1 MSDINLIRIRE
12 KLLEQYSELIDMTD
26 VTATLGSD
34 DYQSCLLSRSYSAF
48 AISMMTGVD
57 PDIAARCVTDGYHD
71 NGIDAVYN
79 DEINKRLILIQSKWS
94 NDGNSTI
101 SLGDFLKFIDDGVEK
116 ILSLEFDTFNSK
128 VQSRKEEISS
138 AVKRFDYTIELIL
151 ALSSNQQLPTECQD
165 ALNRY
170 LRGKNDDGEEMVK
183 FRIISKSDVY
193 TAMSSAGSLNKIDIE
208 DVYLNNWGTVDIAGQ
223 TRAFYGTIPALM
235 LASWF
240 ERFGVRLFEKNIR
253 FFKGDTDVNKGILTV
268 LETEAENFYL
278 YNNGIKIIADRIRR
292 SNAYSNDKAI
302 ALLRLEG
309 ASIVNGAQT
318 TGSIFEAYQK
328 CKKNLE
334 NVKVHVQIIELDSTN
349 AGMEDKVTKLSNTQN
364 RIENKDFATQDPE
377 QERLRRDLFMD
388 DIEYVYKPGAE
399 KSNNQQRCT
408 IDDATVSLGC
418 FYGDVSISSTIKRAY
433 GSIFD
438 NLSKAP
444 YKQIFNSATNAY
456 KLWNSVLIY
465 REVER
470 IEKNFQQNTDRTRK
484 LISIHG
490 NRFILHIV
498 YQMLLQRNV
507 DFSTRYIN
515 NGIIAEINIEQ
526 IYKDII
532 EKIIVAKQELFPDAY
547 PANIFKNNARC
558 KAIKEK
564 LMP

>member
-1 MSDINLIRIRE
+1 MPDINLIRIRE

-34 DYQSCLLSRSYSAF
+34 DYQNCLLSRSYSAF

-57 PDIAARCVTDGYHD
+57 SDIAARCVTDGYHD

-101 SLGDFLKFIDDGVEK
+101 SLGDFLKFIDDGVDK

-128 VQSRKEEISS
+128 IQSRKEEISS

-165 ALNRY
+165 ALKRY
-170 LRGKNDDGEEMVK
+170 LRGKNDDGEEMIR
-183 FRIISKSDVY
+183 FSIISKSKVY
-193 TAMSSAGSLNKIDIE
+193 TAMSSAGTANKIDIE
-208 DVYLNNWGTVDIAGQ
+208 DVCLNNWGTVDIAGQ

-235 LASWF
+235 LAKWF

-253 FFKGDTDVNKGILTV
+253 FFKGNTDVNKGILTV

-292 SNAYSNDKAI
+292 SNAYSNDKTI

-328 CKKNLE
+328 CEKNLE

-377 QERLRRDLFMD
+377 QERLRRDFFMD
-388 DIEYVYKPGAE
+388 GIEYVYKPGAE
-399 KSNNQQRCT
+399 NSNNQQRCT

-418 FYGDVSISSTIKRAY
+418 FYDDVSISSTIKRAY

-456 KLWNSVLIY
+456 KLWNSVLVY

-470 IEKNFQQNTDRTRK
+470 IEERFQQNTDRTRK

-498 YQMLLQRNV
+498 YQILLQRNV

-515 NGIIAEINIEQ
+515 NEIIAEIEIEQ
-526 IYKDII
+526 IYKEII